1 MTNKKDS
8 IMKIDSSLDNIYIDK
23 LKGVNFNP
31 VFILGLHRSGTSILY
46 KMLNGTNRFN
56 VVKAYHIFNYNE
68 LIYNHIN
75 NLEEKE
81 KEELNTL
88 FKNKG
93 IINRKTDLLEVTPD
107 YTQEYWFIFPET
119 DFTPKLKNKNKLLFE
134 TLCKKI
140 KYISKNDKPILLK
153 NPYDFTNFLFIKKI
167 YPNAKFIFIH
177 RHPLHVLSSL
187 SRAWKTLLNKKSEF
201 LAIFSK
207 KYNQIFENPILLFT
221 HRIYYIGPFHTGLIG
236 AIYRYSMSTKY
247 FLRNINRI
255 KDEDYI
261 SIKYEDLCQDP
272 NGVISNI
279 LDFLELNS
287 NEDFSKFIQPRNLD
301 LSFEVKKLKKI
312 ILKKMKPYIDHFE
325 YK

>member
-8 IMKIDSSLDNIYIDK
+8 VMKIDSSPDDIYLDN

-31 VFILGLHRSGTSILY
+31 VFILGLHRTGTSILY
-46 KMLNGTNRFN
+46 KILNETNQFN
-56 VVKAYHIFNYNE
+56 VVKAYHIFKYNE

-75 NLEEKE
+75 NLEEQK
-81 KEELNTL
+81 KEELNNL

-93 IINRKTDLLEVTPD
+93 IINRKTDLLEVTSD
-107 YTQEYWFIFPET
+107 YAQEYWFIFPNT
-119 DFTPKLKNKNKLLFE
+119 DFIPKLKNKNKLLFE

-140 KYISKNDKPILLK
+140 KYTSKNDKPILLK
-153 NPYDFTNFLFIKKI
+153 NPYDFTNFLFIKKN

-177 RHPLHVLSSL
+177 RHPFKVLSSL
-187 SRAWKTLLNKKSEF
+187 LRAWKTLLNKKSEF
-201 LAIFSK
+201 LAIFSN

-221 HRIYYIGPFHTGLIG
+221 HRIYYIGPFHTGLIS
-236 AIYRYSMSTKY
+236 AIYRYSMNTKY

-255 KDEDYI
+255 KEEDYI

-272 NGVISNI
+272 NGVILKI

-287 NEDFSKFIQPRNLD
+287 NKDFSKFIQPRNLD
-301 LSFEVKKLKKI
+301 LSSEVKKFKKFI
-312 ILKKMKPYIDHFE
+312 IKKMKPYLNHFE